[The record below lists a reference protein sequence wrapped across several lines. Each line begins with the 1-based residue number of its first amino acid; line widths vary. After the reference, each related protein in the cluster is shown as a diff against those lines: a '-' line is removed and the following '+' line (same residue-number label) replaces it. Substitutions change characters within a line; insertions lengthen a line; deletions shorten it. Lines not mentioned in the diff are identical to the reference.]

1 MGVDTSGMA
10 HSMEEIR
17 QRLLERYGSAQ
28 DAERALH
35 DAHASG
41 VLTQAE
47 ADLLRMAMGPLP

>member
-1 MGVDTSGMA
+1 MA